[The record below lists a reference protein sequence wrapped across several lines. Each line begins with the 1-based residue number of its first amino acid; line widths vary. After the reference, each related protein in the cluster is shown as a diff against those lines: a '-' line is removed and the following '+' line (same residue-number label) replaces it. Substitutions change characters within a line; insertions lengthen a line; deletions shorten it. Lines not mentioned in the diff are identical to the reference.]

1 MQKIS
6 VTYVP
11 SIGTLLKCNMNIE
24 TKRQKD
30 DRLMNRTL
38 KTSRR
43 PPMTYQ
49 DKKWWDGEGGGGV
62 SSRLF
67 ELLKDLEA

>member
-24 TKRQKD
+24 TKRQKTKRQKD
-30 DRLMNRTL
+30 DRLMNRTQ

-43 PPMTYQ
+43 PPMPYQ
-49 DKKWWDGEGGGGV
+49 DQKWWDGEGGGGGRFIKIV
-62 SSRLF
+62 
-67 ELLKDLEA
+67 